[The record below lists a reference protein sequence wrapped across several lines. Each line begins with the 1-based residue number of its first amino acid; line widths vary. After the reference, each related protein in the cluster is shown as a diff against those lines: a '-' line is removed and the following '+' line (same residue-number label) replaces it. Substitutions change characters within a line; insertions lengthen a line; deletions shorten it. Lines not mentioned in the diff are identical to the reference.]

1 MNSAIEE
8 TIKALTEFESA
19 LDSAKDE
26 AEAGTKK
33 LIKDATDWAESAR
46 TSAISKAQQIA
57 SDRIEKAKADAE
69 KEATSIRKKGESAL
83 GEFEGSISKKKG
95 KASERVVARLLGKV
109 E

>member
-19 LDSAKDE
+19 LDKAKDE

-46 TSAISKAQQIA
+46 SSAIS
-57 SDRIEKAKADAE
+57 
-69 KEATSIRKKGESAL
+69 
-83 GEFEGSISKKKG
+83 
-95 KASERVVARLLGKV
+95 
-109 E
+109 